1 MGQFINVSTHFFLYF
16 QPVVCSL
23 AVRSDI
29 VKASILLGLIRMK
42 VALVHDWIN
51 GMRGGERCLD
61 AFLRLY
67 PDADIFTLFYVPG
80 KTNARIDARV
90 KTVSVLNRLPFA
102 RRFYRLYLPLIFWAA
117 RRFDFSGYD
126 LVISLS
132 HAAVKN
138 VRVPRGTPHVIYCFT
153 PMRYI
158 WDQARAY
165 FGALTPLFWPLIL
178 ILRRWDVRESNNPTA
193 FVAISDF
200 IRARIRC
207 FYKRRAAVIF
217 PPVDTSWIRPDSSGQ
232 KGEAFLWAG
241 ALVPYKRPD
250 LVIEAF
256 NQIGEPLWVVG
267 DGPEL
272 ERLKAGAKGN
282 ITFFGRVSDAELAD
296 RYRRCRAL
304 VFPGVEDFGMIPIE
318 CLAAGRPVIGLE
330 KGGVGETIN
339 AVKHWNYGANYHGIA
354 IECSS
359 GVFIKANPGHEL
371 EELIK
376 SLRFFIAFEDRFERQ
391 QLVEHARAFSPER
404 FAEQW
409 NNFLAQIGIAHVASR
424 SDVKREAS
432 AI

>member
-1 MGQFINVSTHFFLYF
+1 
-16 QPVVCSL
+16 
-23 AVRSDI
+23 
-29 VKASILLGLIRMK
+29 MK

-67 PDADIFTLFYVPG
+67 PDADIFTLFHIPG
-80 KTNARIDARV
+80 KTNPRIDSRV
-90 KTVSVLNRLPFA
+90 RQVSFLNSLPFA
-102 RRFYRLYLPLIFWAA
+102 QRLYRMYLPLFPFAA

-126 LVISLS
+126 LVVSLS
-132 HAAVKN
+132 HAAAKN
-138 VRVPRGTPHVIYCFT
+138 VRTPSGTRHIVYCFT

-165 FGALTPLFWPLIL
+165 FGALTPILWPLIL
-178 ILRRWDVRESNNPTA
+178 YLRRWDVRGAQSPTA

-207 FYKRRAAVIF
+207 FYKRRSVVIF
-217 PPVDTSWIRPDSSGQ
+217 PPVDTSWIEAISDNQ

-250 LVIEAF
+250 LVIDAF
-256 NQIGEPLWVVG
+256 NKTGDRLWVVG

-272 ERLKAGAKGN
+272 EKLKIRAHSN
-282 ITFFGRVSDAELAD
+282 IEFLGRVSDQDLAD

-304 VFPGVEDFGMIPIE
+304 IFPGIEDFGMIPIE

-330 KGGVGETIN
+330 RGGVGETIN
-339 AVKHWNYGANYHGIA
+339 AIKHWNYDDNYHGIA
-354 IECSS
+354 IERSS
-359 GVFIKANPGHEL
+359 GVFIKAKPGSEL
-371 EELIK
+371 EELLK
-376 SLRFFIAFEDRFERQ
+376 SLRFFVAHEGRFQYQ
-391 QLVEHARAFSPER
+391 QLVEHARTYSPER

-409 NNFLAQIGIAHVASR
+409 NNFLAQIDLAQVASGK
-424 SDVKREAS
+424 DVKREAA